1 MLLNKAN
8 ETVDLTN
15 IVIALRSITEIHPD
29 EANKNAALA
38 EELEVRA
45 ETEDQLS
52 PSSYHLGKRD
62 AVLFTE
68 HTSGGW
74 GARGALV

>member
-8 ETVDLTN
+8 ETVDLTD
-15 IVIALRSITEIHPD
+15 IVIALRSITETHPD
-29 EANKNAALA
+29 EANKKAALA
-38 EELEVRA
+38 EELKVRV
-45 ETEDQLS
+45 ETEGQQS

-68 HTSGGW
+68 HTSGG
-74 GARGALV
+74 

>member
-68 HTSGGW
+68 HTSGG
-74 GARGALV
+74 